1 MNKPRKVPVTGVIDV
16 GSGFMELKIVQLTE
30 DGRFQ
35 VLEDVVKSLAIGR
48 DTFSLGKLSPAMVDE
63 ICNVLSGFRQLLRDY
78 HVRVFRAVATS
89 AVREAKN
96 RDYVLDQIQVRTGI
110 SLEVLHNSEE
120 RYLTQ
125 LAVRHVIPEYTK
137 LKTAGLLTMDIGSGS
152 IQIAAYDDS
161 GLVYNQNIRLG
172 SLRIRQLLSSVEENS
187 LQFPKVLEEY
197 IISHIDQLK
206 RQNVKENYHF
216 LIATGGEMEMVRR
229 LCPGKEADLDI
240 ASIDRDQFD
249 ALYETMLYKSSRA
262 IADEYGLEYERAEM
276 LIPTMMLLKTFW
288 KMTESQKLYCPYA
301 GLLDGILWELN
312 EQYGMKQE
320 EENLDHEILSYARV
334 LAEQYHYDKDHVA
347 DVDGKA
353 MMIFD
358 HLARP
363 QRLGVRHRLL
373 LRTAILL
380 HDTGKYINLT
390 NHAMCSSYIIQSSE
404 LIGLTEEEQTMIMI
418 IARYHENGE
427 PTMDDA
433 DYLGL
438 GKKNRVAAAKLI
450 AIIQLA
456 NSLDASHKQKLD
468 LVSVRSEEGNF
479 ILRVRAGEDFL
490 LEHWMFQKHS
500 EFFRAVFGLQPEL
513 KMKRGNM

>member
-16 GSGFMELKIVQLTE
+16 GSGFMELKIVQMTE
-30 DGRFQ
+30 GGRFQ
-35 VLEDVVKSLAIGR
+35 VLEVVVKSLAIGR

-110 SLEVLHNSEE
+110 GLEVLHNSEE

-125 LAVRHVIPEYTK
+125 LAVRHVIPEYAK
-137 LKTAGLLTMDIGSGS
+137 LKAAGLLTMDIGSGS

-206 RQNVKENYHF
+206 RQNVKENYHY

-312 EQYGMKQE
+312 VQYGTKQ

-334 LAEQYHYDKDHVA
+334 LAEQYHYDRDHVA

-358 HLARP
+358 HLARS
-363 QRLGVRHRLL
+363 QRLGATV
-373 LRTAILL
+373 
-380 HDTGKYINLT
+380 
-390 NHAMCSSYIIQSSE
+390 
-404 LIGLTEEEQTMIMI
+404 
-418 IARYHENGE
+418 
-427 PTMDDA
+427 
-433 DYLGL
+433 
-438 GKKNRVAAAKLI
+438 
-450 AIIQLA
+450 
-456 NSLDASHKQKLD
+456 
-468 LVSVRSEEGNF
+468 
-479 ILRVRAGEDFL
+479 
-490 LEHWMFQKHS
+490 
-500 EFFRAVFGLQPEL
+500 FF
-513 KMKRGNM
+513 